1 MGQRPFVFEHLAEI
15 TAINPAIAGGA
26 PDEMLGPAKTLKKIL
41 DNSIIC
47 LPNSLPR
54 STELVYP
61 ISWLVGTFR
70 ARRFQ
75 PYPLHQP

>member
-41 DNSIIC
+41 DDSIIC
-47 LPNSLPR
+47 LPNTLPR
-54 STELVYP
+54 SAELAYP
-61 ISWLVGTFR
+61 ILAGW
-70 ARRFQ
+70 
-75 PYPLHQP
+75 HI